1 MQQKLMT
8 VVLLALLAG
17 CAQSQNE
24 QPRANGAFL
33 VIDEGRAWTVLV
45 DDGERREEAGWVVD
59 IIRLPEQQSDV
70 VASYLIETPNCGR
83 VQWLSQRQDD
93 SQGLGSRLLAV
104 PDEALQRPGCLVGQG
119 RLWTALD
126 YSG

>member
-8 VVLLALLAG
+8 VLLLVLLAG
-17 CAQSQNE
+17 CAQSQND
-24 QPRANGAFL
+24 QPRANGAYL

-45 DDGERREEAGWVVD
+45 ADGERREEAGWVLD

-83 VQWLSQRQDD
+83 VQWLSQRQDG

-104 PDEALQRPGCLVGQG
+104 PDEAQQRPGCLVGQG

>member
-8 VVLLALLAG
+8 IVLLALLAG
-17 CAQSQNE
+17 CAQSQSE
-24 QPRANGAFL
+24 TPRANGAYL

-45 DDGERREEAGWVVD
+45 ANGERREEAGWVLDV
-59 IIRLPEQQSDV
+59 IRLPEPQTGV

-93 SQGLGSRLLAV
+93 SQGLGARLQAV
-104 PDEALQRPGCLVGQG
+104 PGEALQRPGCLVGQG
-119 RLWTALD
+119 NMWTALD

>member
-8 VVLLALLAG
+8 VLLLALLAG
-17 CAQSQNE
+17 CAQSQND
-24 QPRANGAFL
+24 QPRANGAYL

-45 DDGERREEAGWVVD
+45 ADGERREEAGWVLD

-83 VQWLSQRQDD
+83 VQWLSQRQDG

-104 PDEALQRPGCLVGQG
+104 PDEAQQRPGCLVGQG

>member
-8 VVLLALLAG
+8 IVLLVLLAG
-17 CAQSQNE
+17 CAQSQSE
-24 QPRANGAFL
+24 QPRANGAYL

-45 DDGERREEAGWVVD
+45 ADGERREEAGWVLD
-59 IIRLPEQQSDV
+59 IIRLPEQHSGV

-83 VQWLSQRQDD
+83 VQLLSQRQDGVH
-93 SQGLGSRLLAV
+93 GLGARLLAV

>member
-8 VVLLALLAG
+8 IVLLALLAG
-17 CAQSQNE
+17 CAQSQSE
-24 QPRANGAFL
+24 QPRANGAYL

-45 DDGERREEAGWVVD
+45 ADGERREEAGWVLDV
-59 IIRLPEQQSDV
+59 IRLPEAPSGV

-93 SQGLGSRLLAV
+93 SQGLGARLQAV
-104 PDEALQRPGCLVGQG
+104 PGEAMQRPGCLVGQG